1 MATEERASKLRKLE
15 NFRRSIPFVSAA
27 GLSAILQEVDKVGVP
42 ELHQRKHLQE
52 ARDAKVMQHQSYGPM
67 ITDIKV
73 HLTTGEERSLQ
84 VINFLSLLNAC
95 YEQGGSMHQLLKETA
110 VKFPPSPSRPWHLIF
125 YSDEIVPG
133 NVFIIRHI
141 AQAANVLCI
150 ICRIWGCQFGKG
162 ACLVCCLCHQ
172 IQCGDQSVRWYEPSH
187 CPTSEV
193 HYFIATLALWKDS
206 GLLFKRPS
214 PRRQIENFFQAGFS
228 CFRMAWL
235 TRAYGPL
242 KGTLEQNSAFFAP
255 TWYLR
260 ESSLPHEVLTTQAFD
275 PSALQLATDQDL
287 QGTFS
292 RLASRAGTV
301 SKDDFKLWEQAVGF
315 NYNEHSLP
323 WDPILGPHLKPCS
336 QFVHDWMHTR
346 FVGGVF
352 PVLMG
357 LTLNSLQT
365 EFKTNTYKLLAELHE
380 TLDSSRQHQG

>member
-133 NVFIIRHI
+133 NVLSSDTSRKLQMCYVSFAEFGAVNLAKEHAWFVVFATRSNVVTKVSGGMSQVT
-141 AQAANVLCI
+141 AQLLRSILHSNTCFV
-150 ICRIWGCQFGKG
+150 
-162 ACLVCCLCHQ
+162 
-172 IQCGDQSVRWYEPSH
+172 E
-187 CPTSEV
+187 
-193 HYFIATLALWKDS
+193 DS
-206 GLLFKRPS
+206 GLLLK
-214 PRRQIENFFQAGFS
+214 
-228 CFRMAWL
+228 
-235 TRAYGPL
+235 GPL
-242 KGTLEQNSAFFAP
+242 PEDRLRIFFKLGFMLQDGLAHKSIWSLKGDSGTKFCIFCSNLVSK
-255 TWYLR
+255 R
-260 ESSLPHEVLTTQAFD
+260 SSLPHEVLTTQAFD

-336 QFVHDWMHTR
+336 QFCT
-346 FVGGVF
+346 
-352 PVLMG
+352 
-357 LTLNSLQT
+357 
-365 EFKTNTYKLLAELHE
+365 
-380 TLDSSRQHQG
+380 